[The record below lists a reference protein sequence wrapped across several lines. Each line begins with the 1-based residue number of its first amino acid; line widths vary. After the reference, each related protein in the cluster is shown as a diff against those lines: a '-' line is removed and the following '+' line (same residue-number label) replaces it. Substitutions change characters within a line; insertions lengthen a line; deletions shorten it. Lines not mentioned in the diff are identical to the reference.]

1 MRSSRLYKN
10 PISRW
15 WWSLDHTL
23 FGLIVGLM
31 VIGAFV
37 VTTSSG
43 AVASEYGVGAFH
55 FARKQWIFLCLAFCI
70 MIGASTLSLRQIK
83 ILGSILFFTALAG
96 IFITIFMR
104 VDVKG
109 ASRWIQIFGFKIQPT
124 EFIKIGLIILTATL
138 LAFAKKKDQQK
149 RFFISLFLIGVVEVA
164 VIAQPDFGM
173 FGVLGLIWGMQ
184 VFMAG
189 VPMIWV
195 VSLITLGM
203 SGAVGAYAILPHV
216 RSRLSRFL
224 DPESGDSYQIDR
236 AMEALMS
243 GSWQGLGAGE
253 GIIKQHLPDAH
264 TDFVFAVI
272 GEEFGL
278 IGCFALLI
286 LYGAIIFRGF
296 MQIIDKQDKFIF
308 LAGSGVLIL
317 FALQVLINIAVVL
330 QLMPTT
336 GMTLPFVSYGGSSTV
351 TMGMAMGILLA
362 LTCKGQGK
370 IKKKVRRG

>member
-1 MRSSRLYKN
+1 MRSSRSYKN

-31 VIGAFV
+31 VIGAFI

-43 AVASEYGVGAFH
+43 AVASEYDVGAFY
-55 FARKQWIFLCLAFCI
+55 FARKQWIFLCLAFFL
-70 MIGASTLSLRQIK
+70 MLLTSALSLRNIK
-83 ILGSILFFTALAG
+83 ILGSIIFFTALIG

-109 ASRWIQIFGFKIQPT
+109 ASRWIQLFGFKIQPT
-124 EFIKIGLIILTATL
+124 EFIKIGLIIITATL
-138 LAFAKKKDQQK
+138 LTFSKKKEQQK
-149 RFFISLFLIGVVEVA
+149 RFFISLFLIGVLEIA
-164 VIAQPDFGM
+164 VISQPDFGM
-173 FGVLGLIWGMQ
+173 FGLLGLIWGMQ
-184 VFMAG
+184 IFMAG
-189 VPMIWV
+189 VPMVWV

-203 SGAVGAYAILPHV
+203 SCAVGAYAVLPHV

-224 DPESGDSYQIDR
+224 DPDSGDSYQIDR
-236 AMEALMS
+236 AMEALLA

-278 IGCFALLI
+278 IGCFAILM

-296 MQIIDKQDKFIF
+296 MQIIDKRDKFIF
-308 LAGSGVLIL
+308 LAGSGIIIL

-336 GMTLPFVSYGGSSTV
+336 GMTLPFISYGGSSTT
-351 TMGMAMGILLA
+351 TMGMTMGILLA
-362 LTCKGQGK
+362 LTRKGQGK
-370 IKKKVRRG
+370 IKKNIRG